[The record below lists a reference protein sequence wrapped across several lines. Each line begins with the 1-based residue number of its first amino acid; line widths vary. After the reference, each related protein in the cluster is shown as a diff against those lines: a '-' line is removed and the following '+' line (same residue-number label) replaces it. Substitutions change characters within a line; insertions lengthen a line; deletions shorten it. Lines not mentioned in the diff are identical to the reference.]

1 MRNIRIALWGTLLA
15 LVALWLLANPTGLFP
30 QPFTY
35 FRFRGAVVQ
44 LSGILA
50 IGAMTACMVLATRAR
65 WLENL
70 LGGLDKMYRLHKW
83 MGIAALAT
91 GTLHWWFAKGTK
103 WMVGWGWLARPN
115 RGGRPGAGR
124 PGGAD
129 VDALQAWLR
138 GQRHLV
144 ETVGEWVFYIAAI
157 MLILALIKRF
167 PYKIF
172 AKTHKWIAVGYL
184 LLVWHSFVLFRY
196 QSWGQPIGWALAAML
211 IAGTVSALWVLFGRT
226 GASRMA
232 AASVTS
238 VKHSEAL
245 RTTFF
250 TLAVPT
256 GWAGHQAGQFA
267 FVRTNTGD
275 EPHPYTIASAW
286 DAKKRE
292 LHFAV
297 RALGDYTAR
306 LHETLKEGQDVR
318 VEGPYG
324 RFTFEDGTLHHIWI
338 GGGIGITPF
347 MARLQQLA
355 ATGGDGRSIDLFH
368 TTREED
374 AEFLAR
380 LRQMAD
386 AAGVRLHVFIDSKD
400 GFLNAERLI
409 AAVPEWRQAG
419 VWFCGPAG
427 FGAKLR
433 AGLLANGMLAGR
445 WHQELFEMR

>member
-1 MRNIRIALWGTLLA
+1 MRNIRIALWGFPLVLL
-15 LVALWLLANPTGLFP
+15 VLWLLANPMGLFP
-30 QPFTY
+30 QPFSY
-35 FRFRGAVVQ
+35 FRFRAGAVQ
-44 LSGILA
+44 LSGVLA

-65 WLENL
+65 VLENL

-83 MGIAALAT
+83 MGILALVT
-91 GTLHWWFAKGTK
+91 GTLHWWLAKGTK
-103 WMVGWGWLARPN
+103 WMVRWGWLERPF
-115 RGGRPGAGR
+115 RGGRPVGGR

-196 QSWGQPIGWALAAML
+196 QQWGQPIGWVMAAML
-211 IAGTVSALWVLFGRT
+211 IVGAISALWTLCGRT

-232 AASVTS
+232 AASVS
-238 VKHSEAL
+238 SMKYSEPL

-250 TLAVPT
+250 TLTVPK
-256 GWAGHQAGQFA
+256 GWPGHEAGQFA
-267 FVRTNTGD
+267 FVRAGEGE

-286 DAKKRE
+286 DAKKPE

-297 RALGDYTAR
+297 RALGDYTGR

-324 RFTFEDGTLHHIWI
+324 RFTFEDGTLHQIWI

-355 ATGGDGRSIDLFH
+355 AMGGDGRSIDLFH

-374 AEFLAR
+374 PEFLAR

-386 AAGVRLHVFIDSKD
+386 AAGVRLHVLIDAKD
-400 GFLNAERLI
+400 GFLNVERLI
-409 AAVPEWRQAG
+409 AAVPEWQQAG
-419 VWFCGPAG
+419 VWFCGPAV
-427 FGAKLR
+427 FGARLQS
-433 AGLLANGMLAGR
+433 GLLANGMIAGR